1 MSQTYKNFEKGI
13 GLVPNLSDQ
22 NQVKGDLNV
31 LSSDGKIA
39 YHNGTSSS
47 PVVTET
53 HASQNGN
60 RLKNKDLE
68 DSTTAIVD
76 ATDPTKKIKFDVQ
89 SSHAS
94 STTTLTLPN
103 SSDTLVARDTQ
114 DTLTNKTLT
123 LPIMSQITS
132 GSYTLTLPSSGSD
145 TLVGKA
151 TSDVFTNKTYDIA
164 ATGNVFKINGTQ
176 LTGKTGT
183 GDIVLDSSP
192 LISSPQINYPVLF
205 EPTTN
210 KISSY
215 NLQDLQYYTQTSS
228 NWHRFYCGVTEIS
241 RILNTGL
248 EIQPSKNITF
258 TTATNSI
265 SISAP
270 TINSN
275 YTISLPESAPF
286 QNTSL
291 FYNKEGNYVWEPVL
305 NNNKSLQTVTA
316 VIASTTPSVYGCAIP
331 TVVKDVGSNGA
342 AVAVTPSFTSYYT
355 SRKLLEY
362 QTISGSSSIAGWR
375 WGSVK
380 PIIIGTSSY
389 GGFKFSTGFGF
400 QAGFSSPTG
409 RAFFVGVVSSSGDPS
424 ISNPS
429 LSSNIIGFGLDSTDS
444 NIQFM
449 YRGSGSINKINL
461 GASFPRPTSDKT
473 TFYSIELSA
482 YNGSVSYKIKE
493 MVSGAIATGTVS
505 SNLPSASLQLS
516 PICYVS
522 AGSGTSTAT
531 GIGMEYITIE
541 S

>member
-13 GLVPNLSDQ
+13 GLVPNNSDQ

-47 PVVTET
+47 PVVTES
-53 HASQNGN
+53 HASQGVN

-68 DSTTAIVD
+68 DATTAIVD
-76 ATDPTKKIKFDVQ
+76 STDPTKKIIFDVQ

-151 TSDVFTNKTYDIA
+151 TSDVFTNKTYDTA

-192 LISSPQINYPVLF
+192 VISSPQINYPVLF

-275 YTISLPESAPF
+275 YSITLPQNAPF

-291 FYNKEGNYVWEPVL
+291 FYNKAGSYVWESVL
-305 NNNKSLQTVTA
+305 NNNKSLQLVTPVYGTGSPA
-316 VIASTTPSVYGCAIP
+316 TPSVYGCAIP
-331 TVVKDVGSNGA
+331 TVTGTSTNI
-342 AVAVTPSFTSYYT
+342 TPTFTSYYT
-355 SRKLLEY
+355 SRKIIEY
-362 QTISGSSSIAGWR
+362 TAISGGSAVAGWR
-375 WGSVK
+375 WATEPAIV
-380 PIIIGTSSY
+380 GTSSY
-389 GGFKFSTGFGF
+389 GGFKFCNAFGF
-400 QAGFSSPTG
+400 VQGFSSGGTN
-409 RAFFVGVVSSSGDPS
+409 RTFFVGLTSTTFSPGFGNPSTSYPSLLGVGLDALDSNLQFMHGTSSS
-424 ISNPS
+424 I
-429 LSSNIIGFGLDSTDS
+429 T
-444 NIQFM
+444 
-449 YRGSGSINKINL
+449 KIDL
-461 GASFPRPTSDKT
+461 GVNFARPTSDKAN
-473 TFYSIELSA
+473 FYRIEINA
-482 YNGSVSYKIKE
+482 YNGTVSYRIE
-493 MVSGAIATGTVS
+493 NMINGAIVSGSVT
-505 SNLPSASLQLS
+505 SNIPPSTTLLS
-516 PICYVS
+516 PRGYMGCGSTSS
-522 AGSGTSTAT
+522 AV
-531 GIGMEYITIE
+531 GIAMEYVTFE